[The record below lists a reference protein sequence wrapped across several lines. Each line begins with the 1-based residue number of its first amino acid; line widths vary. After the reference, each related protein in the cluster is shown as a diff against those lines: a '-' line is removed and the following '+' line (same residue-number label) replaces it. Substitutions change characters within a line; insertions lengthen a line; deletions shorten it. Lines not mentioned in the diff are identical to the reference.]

1 MSAMKRTT
9 TLFDFNFGKVRDRG
23 MIKTKYRDNM
33 RTTKDARKNCYFLVE
48 ISITCENVM
57 SVMSEGLTSAASE
70 STMRL
75 MSGSVTENGELRT
88 ERN

>member
-1 MSAMKRTT
+1 MSAMKRTR

-23 MIKTKYRDNM
+23 MIKTNYRENI
-33 RTTKDARKNCYFLVE
+33 YFLVE

-57 SVMSEGLTSAASE
+57 SVMSEGLISAASE

-75 MSGSVTENGELRT
+75 MSGSVTEN
-88 ERN
+88 